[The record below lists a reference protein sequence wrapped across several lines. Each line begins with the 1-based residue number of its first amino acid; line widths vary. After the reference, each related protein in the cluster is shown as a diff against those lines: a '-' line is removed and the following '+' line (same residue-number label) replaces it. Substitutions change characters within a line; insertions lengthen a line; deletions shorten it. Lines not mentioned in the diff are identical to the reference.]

1 MVSIKPNQSVINSFK
16 ILEAISNSSSYI
28 GVSQLSKETSLPKT
42 TVFRLLETLHYLGL
56 IKQNDNQEYTLGR
69 AFLKYIDK
77 VKNQEDLV
85 SISTP
90 FLKEFASTV
99 GETINLGILYN
110 NEVIYLKSIRG
121 ERFTFRVQL
130 LPVAPLY
137 NSSLGKIFLS
147 TFSNETLEDYIH
159 KTIFEKNTI
168 NTIVDIDAFKEEI
181 NKVKKQNIAY
191 DNEEAEYGLTC
202 VALPIIKSNKV
213 IAAISVSGPT
223 SRLKIKGLN
232 KIIQALQNT
241 ADNINH
247 AISTID
253 DIS

>member
-147 TFSNETLEDYIH
+147 TFSNEALEDYIH
-159 KTIFEKNTI
+159 KNIFEKNTI

>member
-1 MVSIKPNQSVINSFK
+1 MASIKPNQSVINSFK

-69 AFLKYIDK
+69 AFLKYIDR

-85 SISTP
+85 SVSTP

-147 TFSNETLEDYIH
+147 TFSNEALEDYIH

-168 NTIVDIDAFKEEI
+168 NTIVDIDAFKKEI
-181 NKVKKQNIAY
+181 NKEKKQNIAY
-191 DNEEAEYGLTC
+191 DNEE
-202 VALPIIKSNKV
+202 S
-213 IAAISVSGPT
+213 
-223 SRLKIKGLN
+223 
-232 KIIQALQNT
+232 
-241 ADNINH
+241 
-247 AISTID
+247 
-253 DIS
+253 

>member
-147 TFSNETLEDYIH
+147 TFSNEALEDYIH

>member
-121 ERFTFRVQL
+121 ERLHLEFNYYQL
-130 LPVAPLY
+130 LHYIIVLWVKFSY
-137 NSSLGKIFLS
+137 LLFQMKLWKIIFIKIFL
-147 TFSNETLEDYIH
+147 
-159 KTIFEKNTI
+159 
-168 NTIVDIDAFKEEI
+168 
-181 NKVKKQNIAY
+181 KKI
-191 DNEEAEYGLTC
+191 L
-202 VALPIIKSNKV
+202 
-213 IAAISVSGPT
+213 
-223 SRLKIKGLN
+223 
-232 KIIQALQNT
+232 
-241 ADNINH
+241 
-247 AISTID
+247 
-253 DIS
+253 

>member
-1 MVSIKPNQSVINSFK
+1 MASVKPNQSVINSFK
-16 ILEAISNSSSYI
+16 ILEAISSSASYV
-28 GVSQLSKETSLPKT
+28 GVSQLSKKTSLPKT

-56 IKQNDNQEYTLGR
+56 VKQNDKQEYMLGR
-69 AFLKYIDK
+69 AFLKYIDR

-85 SISTP
+85 SVSAP
-90 FLKEFASTV
+90 FLKEFASEI

-110 NEVIYLKSIRG
+110 DEVIYLKSIRG

-147 TFSNETLEDYIH
+147 TLSNEALEDYIN
-159 KTIFEKNTI
+159 KTDFEKTTI
-168 NTIVDIDAFKEEI
+168 NTIVDIDKFKEEI
-181 NKVKKQNIAY
+181 NKVKEQNIAY

-202 VALPIIKSNKV
+202 VALPITKSNKV

-232 KIIQALQNT
+232 KIIQTLQDT
-241 ADNINH
+241 ADSINH

-253 DIS
+253 DIN

>member
-147 TFSNETLEDYIH
+147 TFSNEALEDYIH

-168 NTIVDIDAFKEEI
+168 NTIVDIDAFKKEI

>member
-1 MVSIKPNQSVINSFK
+1 MASVKPNQSVINSFK
-16 ILEAISNSSSYI
+16 ILEAISSSASYV
-28 GVSQLSKETSLPKT
+28 GVSQLSKKTSLPKT

-56 IKQNDNQEYTLGR
+56 VKQNDKQEYMLGR
-69 AFLKYIDK
+69 AFLKYIDR

-85 SISTP
+85 SVSTP
-90 FLKEFASTV
+90 FLKEFASEI

-110 NEVIYLKSIRG
+110 DEVIYLKSIRG

-147 TFSNETLEDYIH
+147 TFSNEALEDYIN
-159 KTIFEKNTI
+159 KTNFEKTTI
-168 NTIVDIDAFKEEI
+168 NTIVDIDKFKE
-181 NKVKKQNIAY
+181 QNIAY

-202 VALPIIKSNKV
+202 VALPITKSNKV

-232 KIIQALQNT
+232 KIIQTLQDT
-241 ADNINH
+241 ADSINH

-253 DIS
+253 DIN

>member
-1 MVSIKPNQSVINSFK
+1 MASIKPNQSVINSFK

-69 AFLKYIDK
+69 AFLKYIDR

-147 TFSNETLEDYIH
+147 TFSNEALEDYIH

-168 NTIVDIDAFKEEI
+168 NTIVDIDAFKKEI

-241 ADNINH
+241 TDNINH

>member
-1 MVSIKPNQSVINSFK
+1 M
-16 ILEAISNSSSYI
+16 
-28 GVSQLSKETSLPKT
+28 
-42 TVFRLLETLHYLGL
+42 
-56 IKQNDNQEYTLGR
+56 
-69 AFLKYIDK
+69 
-77 VKNQEDLV
+77 
-85 SISTP
+85 
-90 FLKEFASTV
+90 
-99 GETINLGILYN
+99 
-110 NEVIYLKSIRG
+110 
-121 ERFTFRVQL
+121 
-130 LPVAPLY
+130 
-137 NSSLGKIFLS
+137 
-147 TFSNETLEDYIH
+147 EDYIH
-159 KTIFEKNTI
+159 KNIFEKNTI

>member
-16 ILEAISNSSSYI
+16 ILETISNSSSYI

-147 TFSNETLEDYIH
+147 TFSNEALEDYIH

>member
-1 MVSIKPNQSVINSFK
+1 MASIKPNQSVINSFK
-16 ILEAISNSSSYI
+16 ILETISNSSSYI

-69 AFLKYIDK
+69 AFLKYIDR

-110 NEVIYLKSIRG
+110 NEVIYLKSIIG

-147 TFSNETLEDYIH
+147 TFSNEALEDYIH

>member
-130 LPVAPLY
+130 LPVALLY

-147 TFSNETLEDYIH
+147 TFSNEALEDYIH

>member
-147 TFSNETLEDYIH
+147 TFSNEALEDYIH

-191 DNEEAEYGLTC
+191 DDEEAEYGLTC

>member
-147 TFSNETLEDYIH
+147 TFSNEALEDYIH

-181 NKVKKQNIAY
+181 NKLKKQNIAY

>member
-1 MVSIKPNQSVINSFK
+1 M
-16 ILEAISNSSSYI
+16 
-28 GVSQLSKETSLPKT
+28 
-42 TVFRLLETLHYLGL
+42 
-56 IKQNDNQEYTLGR
+56 
-69 AFLKYIDK
+69 
-77 VKNQEDLV
+77 
-85 SISTP
+85 
-90 FLKEFASTV
+90 

-147 TFSNETLEDYIH
+147 TFSNEALEDYIH

-202 VALPIIKSNKV
+202 VALPITKSNKV